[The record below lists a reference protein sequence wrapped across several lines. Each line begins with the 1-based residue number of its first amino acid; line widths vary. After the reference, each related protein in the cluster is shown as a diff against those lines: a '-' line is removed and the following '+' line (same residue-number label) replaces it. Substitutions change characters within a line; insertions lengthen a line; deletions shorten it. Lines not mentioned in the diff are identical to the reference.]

1 MSLKSTLRAF
11 FQNGG
16 RASQYELARMYGV
29 TSSNVRATISVLRR
43 QEMPISKVLLT
54 NRKDEAYYQL
64 VPDFVKPRRG
74 RPAHKFAVN
83 A

>member
-1 MSLKSTLRAF
+1 MSLQSTLRAF

-29 TSSNVRATISVLRR
+29 TNGNVRATICRLRR
-43 QEMPISKVLLT
+43 DDLPISKVLYT

-64 VPDFVKPRRG
+64 VPDLVKPRRG

-83 A
+83 V